1 QRIRVGL
8 LHTASTYKLESSPA
22 HPKSSIHFAFFLS
35 RVMNGEIQ
43 SPQQV
48 RLHQDIAENVTLE
61 SPRSKLREATEFE
74 SVTLAEPMEEYA
86 PPRPPL
92 RLIFEDHGGATA
104 QEVEE
109 VSSTSTK
116 STRDSFKKRTS
127 FAERPQVVNLSHEEL
142 VRLAKPEVMD
152 YMDQDL
158 ERSLSEQ
165 CADVLKKET
174 TPKVAEISSRTHH
187 RFSPSSSGSPETY
200 PQMLLELNNDVHNS
214 TKIRIRITCKKRFEN
229 LPVVVFLSLMK
240 LPPPPKSGCTSYEAH
255 CPTYADNRSPKHSL
269 TQQIFQ
275 AQGFYCRRL
284 GYILFLSVY
293 KNNYGDIGIGVT
305 VPMCFC
311 CTLKALRPKHVCC
324 YFFDHFPRTTKQ
336 TNGCRSLD
344 TSSRNADAGSEPRTF
359 RLVGWHP
366 NPEPL
371 GLDATTTTYPERN
384 LAFSCWKLSL
394 TERPLR
400 KNSKANLCVMTE
412 KISGT
417 PNAVS
422 TQMNGRFIVLHID
435 LNWTHLSWFTDKH
448 ILLLFEVRSDAL
460 RSALQVNS
468 KPGIVPRASYDPT
481 TSRMLRQY
489 ITSYPNGK
497 LLSPVAWLRYSGYMR
512 LFSPENSL
520 GILRATVGIYNL
532 AFYNFPVFEENK
544 LRLFIKFYSGFP
556 LRHMYTTSI
565 HDFSSTNTCNIIIRF
580 TNDTDSSSSNVGL
593 RLQGNISLIAYHCRP
608 YPARRLRLFRLH
620 LHSCQCIVDPLTFQ
634 KDDFDDLCDG
644 SPSVDD
650 SFFSSHLH
658 KAFPSTMR
666 MELHTTNRNPSTSV
680 CVDVRE
686 ERISPNSAFGESTT
700 TGFPGNACTP
710 VKNHLSDPM
719 SPDNAVRLHDSLENL
734 NSHSAGDRRMTR
746 YVSFSRFET
755 LDGLIQLTGQHPLGQ
770 VNLHRLSLP
779 PVEEH
784 CGTYD
789 TLAYANTETTGLEE
803 SYGQSEMSPR
813 KKGIHK
819 IFSSTRRKTNK
830 EATTTDTVADSDLM
844 PPPTEPLVPRKG
856 HKRKYNVGRRLLK
869 FLASKG
875 GALEVPDTDKL
886 ESPEISDLGI
896 SEGSSEE
903 SSSTSS
909 LLNLFTRLRYR
920 HTEHS
925 TYSSSHKGGP
935 PKKTRKVV
943 TVDEMNRQIVSV
955 GESVE

>member
-1 QRIRVGL
+1 LILQLFMIVRFG
-8 LHTASTYKLESSPA
+8 T
-22 HPKSSIHFAFFLS
+22 
-35 RVMNGEIQ
+35 
-43 SPQQV
+43 PQ
-48 RLHQDIAENVTLE
+48 
-61 SPRSKLREATEFE
+61 
-74 SVTLAEPMEEYA
+74 
-86 PPRPPL
+86 PL
-92 RLIFEDHGGATA
+92 QMKFQGATA

-165 CADVLKKET
+165 LENCSVS
-174 TPKVAEISSRTHH
+174 TPSVYSEE
-187 RFSPSSSGSPETY
+187 G
-200 PQMLLELNNDVHNS
+200 NDVTEEHQP
-214 TKIRIRITCKKRFEN
+214 TDAGARLEQITTRIFVTL
-229 LPVVVFLSLMK
+229 LPDDET
-240 LPPPPKSGCTSYEAH
+240 PEQRH
-255 CPTYADNRSPKHSL
+255 CDL
-269 TQQIFQ
+269 LQ
-275 AQGFYCRRL
+275 AQTRL
-284 GYILFLSVY
+284 YEL
-293 KNNYGDIGIGVT
+293 
-305 VPMCFC
+305 
-311 CTLKALRPKHVCC
+311 
-324 YFFDHFPRTTKQ
+324 
-336 TNGCRSLD
+336 TNGSKVLVVNCGEVNTQIMTIFPLIQNCPFDLDGYPDLATFIAFCERVHDWLLLSSTHVLLLHAEGVAAQTRLLLLLRSL
-344 TSSRNADAGSEPRTF
+344 SSYYETN
-359 RLVGWHP
+359 
-366 NPEPL
+366 
-371 GLDATTTTYPERN
+371 ER
-384 LAFSCWKLSL
+384 
-394 TERPLR
+394 
-400 KNSKANLCVMTE
+400 
-412 KISGT
+412 
-417 PNAVS
+417 
-422 TQMNGRFIVLHID
+422 
-435 LNWTHLSWFTDKH
+435 
-448 ILLLFEVRSDAL
+448 
-460 RSALQVNS
+460 
-468 KPGIVPRASYDPT
+468 YDPT

-634 KDDFDDLCDG
+634 KDDFDDLCD
-644 SPSVDD
+644 
-650 SFFSSHLH
+650 
-658 KAFPSTMR
+658 AFPSTMR

-700 TGFPGNACTP
+700 TGFPGSASTP

-830 EATTTDTVADSDLM
+830 EATTTDTV
-844 PPPTEPLVPRKG
+844 G
-856 HKRKYNVGRRLLK
+856 
-869 FLASKG
+869 
-875 GALEVPDTDKL
+875 
-886 ESPEISDLGI
+886 
-896 SEGSSEE
+896 
-903 SSSTSS
+903 
-909 LLNLFTRLRYR
+909 
-920 HTEHS
+920 EHF
-925 TYSSSHKGGP
+925 
-935 PKKTRKVV
+935 
-943 TVDEMNRQIVSV
+943 D
-955 GESVE
+955 